1 MKRVKKCILAAV
13 LCSFLTISSAACGED
28 SSGKSDNKST
38 PAPVEVS
45 ERAEDSKVVESS
57 EEQSE
62 ESTEQSDEKSA
73 EMSEESSRTGEAVD
87 ESWFDD
93 AIFIGDS
100 VTQGLCNYVEN
111 GGLGDADFL
120 CIDCIG
126 YQTALLGLDDEYGIH
141 PVYNGEKV
149 MIDDAV
155 KAIGKKK
162 IFIML
167 GMNDLSYLGVD
178 GTVGYMT
185 QFVDQLLEKNPDVK
199 IYMESMIPS
208 IASKVRDDYLTNENV
223 ALYNER
229 LKEFCQERGYDY
241 IDVYS
246 QVSDGNGNLRDEIC
260 VDPMGQGHHLTYDGL
275 QLWID
280 LLKRTV

>member
-13 LCSFLTISSAACGED
+13 LCSLLAISSAACGED
-28 SSGKSDNKST
+28 PSSSSDPKSKPEPAAVSETAAESKTEETSIKSD
-38 PAPVEVS
+38 
-45 ERAEDSKVVESS
+45 SS
-57 EEQSE
+57 
-62 ESTEQSDEKSA
+62 EQSDEKSA
-73 EMSEESSRTGEAVD
+73 EVSEESSRTGEAVD

-120 CIDCIG
+120 CIDYIG

-229 LKEFCQERGYDY
+229 LKVFCQERGYDY

-246 QVSDGNGNLRDEIC
+246 EVSDGSGNLRDEIC